1 MITIL
6 LLLGGIL
13 VIGLALAAELLRL
26 AGATQSLDPVRWQRE
41 LSNPVVYRPMSRLF
55 AREDFSFVAS
65 RHAGRG
71 MGRRLRRSRAAVMA
85 LYLRQMRNDFHE
97 VWALCRLLAPLSH
110 DSELS
115 VLLLRQF
122 VLFHGLYFVL
132 RLRCLTGWYGSM
144 DFDITRL
151 VGVLNQIRSSAGR
164 ALQTSQAL
172 ALEPGGY

>member
-1 MITIL
+1 MITIF

-26 AGATQSLDPVRWQRE
+26 SGASQSLDLLQWQRE
-41 LSNPVVYRPMSRLF
+41 LSNPIVYRPMSRLF
-55 AREDFSFVAS
+55 ARQDFAFVAS
-65 RHAGRG
+65 RFAGRG
-71 MGRRLRRSRAAVMA
+71 MRRRLRRSRAAVMA
-85 LYLRQMRNDFHE
+85 LYLRQMRTDFHE

-122 VLFHGLYFVL
+122 VIFHGLYLVL

-151 VGVLNQIRSSAGR
+151 VSVLNQIRSSAGK
-164 ALQTSQAL
+164 ALQTSQAF
-172 ALEPGGY
+172 ALEPATY